1 MSATTFEAVADLLN
15 TKFDVPR
22 ENIQL
27 QAELQSLGL
36 DSLMLMEFV
45 FAVEDEFAVRIPEES
60 LDPRQ
65 AHLTLADLCR
75 VLDGCQAPGATLAAA
90 A

>member
-45 FAVEDEFAVRIPEES
+45 FAVEDEFAVRIPEELS
-60 LDPRQ
+60 LI
-65 AHLTLADLCR
+65 HI
-75 VLDGCQAPGATLAAA
+75 
-90 A
+90 